1 MDRGLYIAASGMLAE
16 QVRQDQIANDLA
28 NASTPGYKADRTTQQ
43 SFGSLLLTNSV
54 TGGTIGTATT
64 AVQVTGTVTDFTPQA
79 LKDTGEPL
87 DFAINGDGFFAV
99 QTAEGVRYTRN
110 GQFGPDGQGRLVTA
124 SGDPVLGRDNRPLT
138 VGADGKVDP
147 RRLGVVLLGDPR
159 KAGDGLVTGTP
170 GAVAGQTAGQV
181 RSGALE
187 GSGSDPTQ
195 AMVDMIA
202 SMRAYESGQKVIQT
216 IDETL
221 GKAASSVGSVTG

>member
-28 NASTPGYKADRTTQQ
+28 NASTAGYKADRTTQQ
-43 SFGSLLLTNSV
+43 SFGSLLLTNSL
-54 TGGTIGTATT
+54 TGGTIGSQTT
-64 AVQVTGTVTDFTPQA
+64 AVQVTGTVTDFTPQP

-87 DFAINGDGFFAV
+87 DFAVNGDGFFAV
-99 QTAEGVRYTRN
+99 RTNQGTRYTRD
-110 GQFGPDGQGRLVTA
+110 GQFAANAQGQLTTATGNLVI
-124 SGDPVLGRDNRPLT
+124 GRDNQPVT

-147 RRLGVVLLGDPR
+147 RRLNVVLLNNPR
-159 KAGDGLVTGTP
+159 KTGDNLVTGTP

-187 GSGSDPTQ
+187 GSGADPTQ

-202 SMRAYESGQKVIQT
+202 SMRTYEAGQKVIHT

-221 GKAASSVGSVTG
+221 GKAASSVGTVTG

>member
-28 NASTPGYKADRTTQQ
+28 NASTAGYKADRTTQQ

-54 TGGTIGTATT
+54 TGGTIGSQTT
-64 AVQVTGTVTDFTPQA
+64 AVQVTGTVTDFTPQP

-87 DFAINGDGFFAV
+87 DFAINGDGFFAIRTN
-99 QTAEGVRYTRN
+99 QGTRYTRD
-110 GQFGPDGQGRLVTA
+110 GQFAANAQGQLTTA
-124 SGDPVLGRDNRPLT
+124 TGNLVLGRDNQPVA
-138 VGADGKVDP
+138 VGADGKLDP
-147 RRLGVVLLGDPR
+147 RRLNVVLLNNPR
-159 KAGDGLVTGTP
+159 KTGDNLVTGTP

-181 RSGALE
+181 RLGALE
-187 GSGSDPTQ
+187 GSGADPTQ

-202 SMRAYESGQKVIQT
+202 SMRTYEAGQKVIHT

-221 GKAASSVGSVTG
+221 GKAASSVGTVTG